1 MRYQHHLFIC
11 TNVRDNGDCCA
22 ARGSLDLLKQIKNEL
37 RNRGLDHDGGIMA
50 NKSGCFGL
58 CQQGPNVVVYPRGS
72 WHRVTNAD
80 DVTALIDGLTQSHS

>member
-1 MRYQHHLFIC
+1 MRYRHHLFIC

-22 ARGSLDLLKQIKNEL
+22 ARGSFDLLKQMKNEL

-72 WHRVTNAD
+72 WHRVTSAD
-80 DVTALIDGLTQSHS
+80 DVTALIDGLIKTSA